1 MFAELPVSCVLPFA
15 SPQPFVSCSCV
26 DPFLNA
32 ASHQARDLASVQA
45 RDIVQFILGL
55 CAGSPLMLRCFPA
68 AIMNI
73 VLSQRCGIIL
83 VGDPHQQIYTF
94 RGAVNTLCSAPH
106 THVYYLTQ
114 VR

>member
-1 MFAELPVSCVLPFA
+1 MFVELPVSCALPFA
-15 SPQPFVSCSCV
+15 SPQLGSCSCV

-32 ASHQARDLASVQA
+32 VSHQARDVASVQA
-45 RDIVQFILGL
+45 RDIVQFTLDL
-55 CAGSPLMLRCFPA
+55 SGSPLMLRCFPA
-68 AIMNI
+68 AIVNI
-73 VLSQRCGIIL
+73 VLSQKCGIIL

-94 RGAVNTLCSAPH
+94 RGAVNTLYSVRH